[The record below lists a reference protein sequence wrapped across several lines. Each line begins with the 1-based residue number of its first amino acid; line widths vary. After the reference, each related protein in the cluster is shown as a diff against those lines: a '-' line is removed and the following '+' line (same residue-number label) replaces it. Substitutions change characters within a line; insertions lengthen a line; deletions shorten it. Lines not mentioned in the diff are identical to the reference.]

1 MKKILTLL
9 LALSLVLCA
18 VGCNK
23 VDPDKK
29 SEGVM
34 THAEFMAAE
43 LNSEV
48 VIEAFVQAKQSWWDN
63 KGTFYLQDGTGGYF
77 VYEMPCTQSEYDSLT
92 VGTKIKVTGARAA
105 WGGMDE
111 IMNVT
116 AWEIVGTDKYV
127 AEAVDLTSKLGNNAE
142 LAKYTSALAA
152 FKGMTVVSFEYGS
165 GNAPDIYLTISKD
178 NVNYTF
184 CVEYYLTNA
193 DSEVYKAVEALV
205 AGDVVDIE
213 GFVYWYENS
222 LNTHITK
229 VTKK

>member
-9 LALSLVLCA
+9 LAFSLVLCA

-43 LNSEV
+43 LDSEV
-48 VIEAFVQAKQSWWDN
+48 VIEGFVQAKQSWWDN

-77 VYEMPCTQSEYDSLT
+77 VYEMPCSQSEYDSLV
-92 VGTKIKVTGARAA
+92 VGTKIKVTGSRAA

-116 AWEIVGTDKYV
+116 AWEIVGTDTYV
-127 AEAVDLTSKLGNNAE
+127 AEAVDLTDKLGDNAE
-142 LAKYTSALAA
+142 LTKYTSALAA
-152 FKGMTVVSFEYGS
+152 FNDMTVVSFEYGS
-165 GNAPDIYLTISKD
+165 GSAPDIYLTLSKGD
-178 NVNYTF
+178 AQYTF
-184 CVEYYLTNA
+184 CVECYLTNA
-193 DSEVYKAVEALV
+193 NSEVYQAVEALV

-213 GFVYWYENS
+213 GFVYWYSGS

-229 VTKK
+229 VTK

>member
-9 LALSLVLCA
+9 LAFSLVLCA

-43 LNSEV
+43 LDSEV
-48 VIEAFVQAKQSWWDN
+48 VIEGFVQAKQSWWDN

-77 VYEMPCTQSEYDSLT
+77 VYEMPCSQSEYDSLV
-92 VGTKIKVTGARAA
+92 VGTKIKVTGSRAA

-116 AWEIVGTDKYV
+116 AWEIVGTDTYV
-127 AEAVDLTSKLGNNAE
+127 AEAVDLTDKLGDNAE
-142 LAKYTSALAA
+142 LTKYTSALAA
-152 FKGMTVVSFEYGS
+152 FNDMTVVSFEYGS
-165 GNAPDIYLTISKD
+165 GNAPDIYLTLSKGD
-178 NVNYTF
+178 AQYTF
-184 CVEYYLTNA
+184 CVECYLTNA
-193 DSEVYKAVEALV
+193 NSEVYQAVEALV

-213 GFVYWYENS
+213 GFVYWYSGS

-229 VTKK
+229 VTK